1 VCENPSYKSR
11 NHEQDAARN
20 RRKSQ
25 LKSSADPAYA
35 PVNNMECTMSEKIAI
50 SENLDTITL
59 RQAVKD
65 TLRNY
70 FANIGSEQPVDF
82 YSILLEEIERPL
94 LETLINHT
102 HYNQVKMANIL
113 GISRGTLRKKLKQ
126 YGMLD

>member
-1 VCENPSYKSR
+1 MV
-11 NHEQDAARN
+11 
-20 RRKSQ
+20 
-25 LKSSADPAYA
+25 
-35 PVNNMECTMSEKIAI
+35 EKTATA
-50 SENLDTITL
+50 ETLDSITL

-70 FANIGSEQPVDF
+70 FSNIGSEQPVDF

-102 HYNQVKMANIL
+102 HYNQVKMATIL

>member
-1 VCENPSYKSR
+1 MLE
-11 NHEQDAARN
+11 A
-20 RRKSQ
+20 
-25 LKSSADPAYA
+25 
-35 PVNNMECTMSEKIAI
+35 IAI
-50 SENLDTITL
+50 ENLTL

-70 FANIGSEQPVDF
+70 FTNIGSEQPVDF

-94 LETLINHT
+94 LETLINYT

>member
-1 VCENPSYKSR
+1 MNKKISIVEELDSTT
-11 NHEQDAARN
+11 
-20 RRKSQ
+20 
-25 LKSSADPAYA
+25 LKQ
-35 PVNNMECTMSEKIAI
+35 V
-50 SENLDTITL
+50 
-59 RQAVKD
+59 VKN

-70 FANIGSEQPVDF
+70 FTNIAGEQPVDF

-94 LETLINHT
+94 LEVLINHT